1 MARTIL
7 LADDSP
13 TIRKI
18 VELTFGDSEIRVV
31 AVASG
36 QEAMERLDSV
46 EPDLVL
52 ADVVMPAPTGY
63 DICESVKSS
72 SRPVPVLLLAGSF
85 EPFDHDRAEKCGA
98 DGHLVKPFES
108 QALQERVASLL
119 YPELGEKAMA
129 SELELELVMDEISEE
144 HPPGEPPEKPQ
155 EVPRQATP
163 EIAAVEADPLPEPD
177 YAPGRTELSDEFVDA
192 VARAVVRRL
201 SRDVLERVVR
211 EIVPELAA
219 SIIRQRI
226 RELEAE
232 GQDED

>member
-31 AVASG
+31 AVATG
-36 QEAMERLDSV
+36 QEALERLEAF

-52 ADVVMPAPTGY
+52 ADVVMPAPSGY
-63 DICESVKSS
+63 EICESVKSS
-72 SRPVPVLLLAGSF
+72 DRPVPVLLLAGSF
-85 EPFDHDRAEKCGA
+85 EPFDLERAEQCGA

-108 QALQERVASLL
+108 QALRERVASLL
-119 YPELGEKAMA
+119 YPELSEAA
-129 SELELELVMDEISEE
+129 RESELELAIEEISEE
-144 HPPGEPPEKPQ
+144 PPEELHEELHEELPEVEAVELPGLGVEPP
-155 EVPRQATP
+155 
-163 EIAAVEADPLPEPD
+163 DEP
-177 YAPGRTELSDEFVDA
+177 ELSTEFIDA

-201 SRDVLERVVR
+201 SREVLEDVVR
-211 EIVPELAA
+211 EVVPDLAA

-232 GQDED
+232 EPDRG